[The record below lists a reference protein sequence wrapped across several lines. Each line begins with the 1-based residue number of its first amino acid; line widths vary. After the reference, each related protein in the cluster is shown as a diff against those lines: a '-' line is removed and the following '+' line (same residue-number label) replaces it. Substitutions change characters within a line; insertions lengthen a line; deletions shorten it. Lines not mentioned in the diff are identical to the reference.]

1 MVLTQISRLR
11 FKQSKISMLTS
22 HFYVSGFFVNF
33 LVYLG
38 INSFCQSV
46 SEIYGNFDDLTVV
59 LKLECE
65 VKNL

>member
-1 MVLTQISRLR
+1 
-11 FKQSKISMLTS
+11 MLIS

-46 SEIYGNFDDLTVV
+46 SEIYGHFDDLTVV